1 MSLRKTLLLAV
12 FLCLALAYIFK
23 VELPSD
29 SDKLKEAEL
38 FASLPREQISSISI
52 TDQNGSTFSL
62 NNSLVSQANNAAEQA
77 VRADFWKQWIFNG
90 KAGTQVDRSALN
102 ALLVALGSFKLEDP
116 LPKEDVGADLVPFG
130 LDKPELVLAVS
141 GQQKNIE
148 LHFGKEN
155 SYTHKRYMKIG
166 GSDAIYLLPT
176 GLFAAAAKNSGEY
189 RNKAPVE
196 FVDGDLKELSII
208 DASGILTQFRANDQF
223 VWRITQPA
231 SFAASGSALTEL
243 GRELRG
249 MRVSQFIDAPLE
261 PSNFGLEKPEAQVKL
276 VFRDGVAVEPIEV
289 KIGRHKTNKDEIYA
303 MVSGLSSIFKLE
315 RDPLAK
321 IVRPLADF
329 REKQL
334 FRFATDQAVQL
345 DFALYQ
351 AAPVSLMRQQD
362 NWLVNG
368 KAADTAFVNELL
380 NSLAEL
386 QAESF
391 PNDNRDY
398 GFSNPRLKVV
408 VRLKSVAANEKP
420 VDKVLLVGDSAG
432 VDGNSE
438 AQYYA
443 VADDNRSEPFII
455 SRDSF
460 KKIFPREDILLKT
473 EIPATPASTPK

>member
-12 FLCLALAYIFK
+12 FLGLALAYIFQ

-29 SDKLKEAEL
+29 SKKLKDAEL
-38 FASLPREQISSISI
+38 FAALPREQISSISI
-52 TDQNGSTFSL
+52 TDQTGNSFSL
-62 NNSLVSQANNAAEQA
+62 NNSIVSQAKDSAEQS

-90 KAGTQVDRSALN
+90 KQGTQIDRSALN
-102 ALLVALGSFKLEDP
+102 ALLVALASFKLEEP
-116 LPKEDVGADLVPFG
+116 LPKEDVGTDLMPFG
-130 LDKPELVLAVS
+130 LDKPELILAVA
-141 GQQKNIE
+141 GQQKNVE

-155 SYTHKRYMKIG
+155 SYTHKRYMKVVGDDSIF
-166 GSDAIYLLPT
+166 LLPT
-176 GLFAAAAKNSGEY
+176 GLFAAAAKNSSEF

-196 FVDGDLKELSII
+196 FVDGDLKELSIV
-208 DASGILTQFRANDQF
+208 DASGVLTQFRSTDQF
-223 VWRITQPA
+223 VWKITQPA

-249 MRVSQFIDAPLE
+249 MRVSEYIDAPVE
-261 PSNFGLEKPEAQVKL
+261 QGKYGLDKPEAQVKL
-276 VFRDGVAVEPIEV
+276 VFREGIASDPIEI
-289 KIGRHKTNKDEIYA
+289 KIGRPKTKKDEIYA
-303 MVSGLSSIFKLE
+303 MVSGLSSVFKLE

-321 IVRPLADF
+321 IVRPLVDF

-334 FRFATDQAVQL
+334 FKFATDQAVQL

-380 NSLAEL
+380 SSLAEL
-386 QAESF
+386 KAESF

-408 VRLKSVAANEKP
+408 VRLKSIGPNEKP

-432 VDGNSE
+432 VGGNSE

-443 VADDNRSEPFII
+443 VADDNRAEPFII

-473 EIPATPASTPK
+473 EAPAPSGATPK